1 MLPENQIEMIP
12 GTDVYDTDG
21 AKIGRAGTVYVDDDT
36 GKPEWATV
44 HTGLFGTRES
54 FLPISQA
61 ELRGDRLTVPYTKE
75 QVKDAP
81 SVDPDGGHL
90 SLQEE
95 QRLYDHYGLRS
106 SGRDVHGRRHGAGG
120 REISRGKTDEAMTR
134 SEERLNVGTRQEEAG
149 RARLRK
155 YVVTEQQSVQV
166 PVTREEVRVEREP
179 VSGTNRAAALKD
191 ADFSEGEVEVT
202 LHEERPVV
210 EKEAVPVERVRLDKD
225 TVRDQERVSA
235 DVRKEEI
242 EVDGAQGTGVTG
254 GTTGG
259 DDRGFVQKAK
269 DALDRDNDG
278 RIGR

>member
-1 MLPENQIEMIP
+1 MLPENQIDMIP

-21 AKIGRAGTVYVDDDT
+21 SKIGRAGTVYVNDDT

-179 VSGTNRAAALKD
+179 VSDTNRAAALKD
-191 ADFSEGEVEVT
+191 PDISEGEVEVT

-210 EKEAVPVERVRLDKD
+210 QKEAVPVERVRLAKEKVTGEK
-225 TVRDQERVSA
+225 TVTGQ
-235 DVRKEEI
+235 VRKEKIDTEG
-242 EVDGAQGTGVTG
+242 VDETRNG
-254 GTTGG
+254 
-259 DDRGFVQKAK
+259 
-269 DALDRDNDG
+269 
-278 RIGR
+278 